1 MKKYAQI
8 TSSDGQYY
16 GFDATLNLWNPNV
29 TFSGEYSTS
38 QVWISSLGPP
48 DKASTLVAGWQVRFK
63 LAKNKLQIYVNSQ

>member
-48 DKASTLVAGWQVRFK
+48 DMIK
-63 LAKNKLQIYVNSQ
+63 LAHW